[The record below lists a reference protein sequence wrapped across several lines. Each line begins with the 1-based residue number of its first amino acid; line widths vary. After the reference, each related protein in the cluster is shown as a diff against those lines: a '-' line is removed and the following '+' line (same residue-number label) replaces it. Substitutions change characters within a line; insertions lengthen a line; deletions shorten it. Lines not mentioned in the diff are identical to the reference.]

1 MLFNMIFKTIK
12 SKPARAVLTI
22 ISIVIG
28 VTSVLL
34 INTVSNAGTVVISN
48 ELNSLGIDCISITSQ
63 DADEFTLSNDDLEN
77 LSKIEG
83 VKDVYGFFSQG
94 GGITVENQT
103 GNVIFWGLSDPDN
116 HLLSIELIHGEFIN
130 ETDISNRI
138 PVCVI
143 DKETAIKY
151 FGSENAVGR
160 ELYAYIGDSKI
171 KLTVIGVAGKSDG
184 ILSEVINGFIPEI
197 IYTSSNLMQYMCDTN
212 SLSQISVT
220 MQDMSQENINDGML
234 EIRRRL
240 ISTHNN
246 EKMSIENLTENKNS
260 IINIVSMIRLLLTT
274 IAGISVIVACIGIT
288 NIMFISVAERK
299 REIGIKKAIGATNI
313 QIGFEF
319 LLEGVAISIFGCLIG
334 VLLTA
339 ILLYV
344 SSRLFPVFTM
354 NLQLETV
361 IIALAVSVILG
372 SVFSLL
378 PSIKAAKET
387 PVNCLK
393 NE

>member
-160 ELYAYIGDSKI
+160 EFYAYIGDSKI

-220 MQDMSQENINDGML
+220 MQDMSQENINEGML

-240 ISTHNN
+240 VSTHNN

-344 SSRLFPVFTM
+344 SGRLFPVFTM

>member
-1 MLFNMIFKTIK
+1 
-12 SKPARAVLTI
+12 
-22 ISIVIG
+22 
-28 VTSVLL
+28 
-34 INTVSNAGTVVISN
+34 
-48 ELNSLGIDCISITSQ
+48 
-63 DADEFTLSNDDLEN
+63 
-77 LSKIEG
+77 
-83 VKDVYGFFSQG
+83 
-94 GGITVENQT
+94 
-103 GNVIFWGLSDPDN
+103 
-116 HLLSIELIHGEFIN
+116 
-130 ETDISNRI
+130 
-138 PVCVI
+138 
-143 DKETAIKY
+143 
-151 FGSENAVGR
+151 
-160 ELYAYIGDSKI
+160 
-171 KLTVIGVAGKSDG
+171 
-184 ILSEVINGFIPEI
+184 
-197 IYTSSNLMQYMCDTN
+197 
-212 SLSQISVT
+212 
-220 MQDMSQENINDGML
+220 ML